1 MFADARSKRFI
12 LVAHCLL
19 NQNSISDGTADF
31 PGQFTGVIDLLIAG
45 GIGIVQLP
53 CPELLCLGLDR
64 RDRGGGGRPVLEENT
79 RIRKLLEEE
88 DSLALLRSRA
98 QDVAAQVREYR
109 AYGFEVLGLVGVNR
123 SPSCGVE
130 TTTRD
135 NCEVAGTGVFIE
147 VLSQVLAETG
157 QPVRMLGVKT
167 SRAQESVERLRQFI
181 GTLPAGSPASAV
193 ARSAS
198 PRRRRPGPGAAS
210 R

>member
-1 MFADARSKRFI
+1 MFADARSKRI
-12 LVAHCLL
+12 IIVAHCLL

-31 PGQFTGVIDLLIAG
+31 PSQFAGVVDLLMAS

-79 RIRKLLEEE
+79 RIRRLLDEEG
-88 DSLALLRSRA
+88 SLALLRARA

-109 AYGFEVLGLVGVNR
+109 AFGFEVLGLVGVNR

-135 NCEVAGTGVFIE
+135 NREVAGTGVFVE
-147 VLSQVLAETG
+147 VLAQVLAETG
-157 QPVRMLGVKT
+157 QPVRMLGAKT
-167 SRAQESVERLRQFI
+167 SRAQESVERLREFI
-181 GTLPAGSPASAV
+181 SESPSGGASARYLGRT
-193 ARSAS
+193 AM
-198 PRRRRPGPGAAS
+198 PQ
-210 R
+210 